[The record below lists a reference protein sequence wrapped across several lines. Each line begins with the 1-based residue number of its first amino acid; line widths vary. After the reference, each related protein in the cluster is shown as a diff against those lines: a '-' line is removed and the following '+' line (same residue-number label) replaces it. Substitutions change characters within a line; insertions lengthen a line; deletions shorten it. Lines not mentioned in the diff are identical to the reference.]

1 LRAKKPDAI
10 EQRTMQAKL
19 NTMWKDR
26 WMYILLIPG
35 IVYYALFAYKPMWG
49 VFFAFQNYSVTR
61 GFFGSQWVGFEHF
74 QRFFTSLWFG
84 RLFRNTIVLAI
95 LNLVFYFPAPIILAL
110 LLNEL
115 KNQIFKRI
123 VQSLTYLPHF
133 LSWVVIVSI
142 FQNLLTVEGGAV
154 NVFLRSLG
162 VGPVAFL
169 QMPEWFRPLIL
180 VEIVWREI
188 GWGTIIFLAA
198 LASVDV
204 ELYEA
209 AIVDGASHWNRLWH
223 ITLPGIRPTIIVML
237 ILRMGNFMNTGFE
250 QIYLM
255 TNSMNRDVAEV
266 FDTYVYRVGIQSGQ
280 FSYSTA
286 VGLFKSLIGLS
297 LVVLSDKLAKKLGE
311 EGIL

>member
-1 LRAKKPDAI
+1 
-10 EQRTMQAKL
+10 
-19 NTMWKDR
+19 
-26 WMYILLIPG
+26 MYILLIPG
-35 IVYYALFAYKPMWG
+35 ILYYALFLYKPMWG

-61 GFFGSQWVGFEHF
+61 GFFGSQWVGLEHF
-74 QRFFTSLWFG
+74 QRFFTSMWFG
-84 RLFRNTIVLAI
+84 RLFRNTIVLAV

-115 KNQIFKRI
+115 RNQAFKRI

-154 NVFLRSLG
+154 NLFFRSLG
-162 VGPVAFL
+162 REPVAFL

-180 VEIVWREI
+180 AEIIWREI

-198 LASVDV
+198 LSSVDV

-209 AIVDGASHWNRLWH
+209 AIVDGASHWDRLWR
-223 ITLPGIRPTIIVML
+223 ITLPGIRPTIVVMF
-237 ILRMGNFMNTGFE
+237 ILRMGSFMNTGFE

-286 VGLFKSLIGLS
+286 VGLFKSVIGLA
-297 LVVLSDKLAKKLGE
+297 LVLFSDRLAKRVGE